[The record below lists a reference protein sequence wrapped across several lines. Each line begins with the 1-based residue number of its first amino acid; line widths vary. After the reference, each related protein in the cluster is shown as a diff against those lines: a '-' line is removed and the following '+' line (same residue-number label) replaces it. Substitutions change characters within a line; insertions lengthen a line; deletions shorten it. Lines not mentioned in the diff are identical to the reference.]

1 MAAHGQFQ
9 LLGGA
14 DSPRPIPLAPEISK
28 VSADVA
34 LRRLREIKTT
44 NRTRPKLKAYLLG
57 SQSRRM
63 EKDHF
68 VNESQ
73 EI

>member
-44 NRTRPKLKAYLLG
+44 NRTRPKVESL
-57 SQSRRM
+57 
-63 EKDHF
+63 F
-68 VNESQ
+68 VGLPES
-73 EI
+73 EDGKILFRK